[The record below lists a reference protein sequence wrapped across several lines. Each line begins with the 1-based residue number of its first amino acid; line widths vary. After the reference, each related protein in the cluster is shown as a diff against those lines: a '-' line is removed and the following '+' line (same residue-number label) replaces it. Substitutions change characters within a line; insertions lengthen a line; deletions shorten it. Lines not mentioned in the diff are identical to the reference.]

1 MSNDIGVPRYIAAGS
16 EQIAYHRFGHGPSVA
31 LIHGIP
37 TWSYLWRN
45 IIPPLIQD
53 GLEVITVDLL
63 GYGDSGKPIG
73 ADLGIAAQAERV
85 ATVLRKLNWDGT
97 AIVGHDI
104 GGGVAQLIC
113 ANDPEAA
120 ERLVLVDTIAY
131 DSFPEPGIARL
142 KDPVWETILSAPDF
156 NLQGGLT
163 KGFTRGMIQKDRIT
177 PELIAAY
184 ERPFRGVEGRLA
196 YLRAARAL
204 RTEDLAARMKE
215 VEKLDMPTLIM
226 WGAEDVFQPIRYG
239 VQLAAAMPRA
249 RFEKVEHAGHFLT
262 EDEPR
267 IVARL
272 IADFVK
278 SD

>member
-1 MSNDIGVPRYIAAGS
+1 MSNDMGAPSYVGVGR
-16 EQIAYHRFGHGPSVA
+16 EQVAYHRFGHGRSVA

-37 TWSYLWRN
+37 TWSHLWRN
-45 IIPPLIQD
+45 VIPPLIQD
-53 GLEVITVDLL
+53 GLEIIAIDLL
-63 GYGDSGKPIG
+63 GYGDSDKPIG
-73 ADLGIAAQAERV
+73 ADLGVAAQAELV
-85 ATVLRKLNWDGT
+85 AAVLRKLNWDGS

-104 GGGVAQLIC
+104 GGGVAQLMC

-142 KDPVWETILSAPDF
+142 KDPVWDSILSAPDF
-156 NLQGGLT
+156 DLQKGLT
-163 KGFTRGMIQKDRIT
+163 KGFMRGMVHNDRIT

-184 ERPFRGVEGRLA
+184 ERPFRGVDGRLA
-196 YLRAARAL
+196 YLRTARAL
-204 RTEDLAARMKE
+204 RTEDLAARMNE
-215 VEKLDMPTLIM
+215 VEKLNIPTLIM

-239 VQLAAAMPRA
+239 AQLAAAMPRA
-249 RFEKVEHAGHFLT
+249 RFEKVDHAGHFLP

-278 SD
+278 SN